1 MHQEGRILVAAAR
14 TMVSRAR
21 AAFRAVATCPR
32 PDAKGL
38 RLSDRQIARN
48 RLLFGLGAA
57 AYYAWVMPA
66 IGELESPAPITVNAV
81 YLLLATAA
89 LFMARLSPWRLDIYR
104 KVMLLVDVSALSG
117 AFIAGAPAAAPI
129 LFLYIWLIIGY
140 GFRYGIFYLRLA
152 AMASFGGILVALLC
166 TDFWHTQPF
175 VSAGML
181 MLAVVIPPYLE
192 LLMRR
197 AFRANEAAMSA
208 NHSKALMLA
217 GLGHA
222 LRAPLGSILNAA
234 QSLSGS
240 VLDLAQGRALD
251 AIQAAAGSVIH
262 ELDDFLDVSRID
274 AERMPRETTS
284 FSVKGL
290 IMEALA
296 AAAVQGA
303 SKGVAVSWYISPEVP
318 ERIWA
323 ERRHLLKALT
333 NMAENAV
340 KFTHVGSV
348 VVTACMEHQPADK
361 RRLRIEILDTGI
373 GVPSG
378 ARDRIFDIFTQATPD
393 ILPLFGGAGLGLA
406 MAKRLIELHSGQI
419 GVESVEGRG
428 STFWFEVPVR
438 AATSWEETTC
448 SLDGTTVVVVTAN
461 TTDMIQFAD
470 RLERMG
476 ATTFLS
482 EKADWWDTIPD
493 DKLYNNERT
502 IVIVDGRDVKLSEIS
517 CAVQN
522 RRLLDH
528 VPMIA
533 LTKRSCM
540 PGLSIRRRFVTAIG
554 SDAPDEH
561 LVSALYLVGAFTRE
575 HKLETRDT
583 RRGGSHSGPQVAVG
597 RNRVLIADTSHTN
610 VLILSKIL
618 ERGGYSCLVVDTGE
632 SALDAAESEIFD
644 MMFMNVDQPAID
656 GLEAVK
662 MLRFQELG
670 KRRNTILGLT
680 SKEDPET
687 AKRCKEAGCDDVVL
701 QPIDIQKVLDLA
713 AHVLSQQPQAGPF
726 ANQAS
731 SIIRSIS
738 SHPRYRIGLG
748 PAIDDASFPYLTS
761 IGGVPFVVE
770 VMRLFMSE
778 AEQAIV
784 KLSNALERDDVDG
797 FRNSVVS
804 LGESAAVI
812 GAGRLSELCKTAGV
826 LSKDRLT
833 LAERALFATL
843 RGEAARVVQGIKDHV
858 PAASDLSG
866 VAAND
871 LKPGKP

>member
-1 MHQEGRILVAAAR
+1 MATAR
-14 TMVSRAR
+14 TMASRAR
-21 AAFRAVATCPR
+21 AVVRAVATCPR

-38 RLSDRQIARN
+38 WLSDRQIARN

-57 AYYAWVMPA
+57 AYAWLMSA
-66 IGELESPAPITVNAV
+66 IGDLENPTPIILNAV
-81 YLLLATAA
+81 YLSLATAA
-89 LFMARLSPWRLDIYR
+89 LFTTRLSPRRSDIYR

-117 AFIAGAPAAAPI
+117 AFIAGGRMAAPI
-129 LFLYIWLIIGY
+129 LFLYVWLIIGY
-140 GFRYGIFYLRLA
+140 GFRYGILYLRLA

-166 TDFWHTQPF
+166 TDYWHTQPF
-175 VSAGML
+175 ISAGML

-197 AFRANEAAMSA
+197 AIRANEAAKNA

-222 LRAPLGSILNAA
+222 LRVPLGSILTAA
-234 QSLSGS
+234 QSMSES
-240 VLDLAQGRALD
+240 VLDLAQGQALD
-251 AIQAAAGSVIH
+251 AIQAAAGSVVH

-274 AERMPRETTS
+274 AGRMPRETTS

-290 IMEALA
+290 MMEALA

-318 ERIWA
+318 ERVWA
-323 ERRHLLKALT
+323 ERRYLLKALT
-333 NMAENAV
+333 NMTENAV
-340 KFTHVGSV
+340 KFTHVGTV
-348 VVTACMEHQPADK
+348 VVTACTEHQSADR

-373 GVPSG
+373 GVPPG
-378 ARDRIFDIFTQATPD
+378 ARDRIFDSFTQATPE
-393 ILPLFGGAGLGLA
+393 ILPLFGGVGLGLA
-406 MAKRLIELHSGQI
+406 MAKRLIELHGGKI

-428 STFWFEVPVR
+428 SAFWFEVPVR
-438 AATSWEETTC
+438 AATSWEETMC
-448 SLDGTTVVVVTAN
+448 SLDGTTVVVVTTN
-461 TTDMIQFAD
+461 TTDLIPFAD

-482 EKADWWDTIPD
+482 EKADWWDAIPA
-493 DKLYNNERT
+493 DKLDNNERT
-502 IVIVDGRDVKLSEIS
+502 MVIVDARDIKLSEIS
-517 CAVQN
+517 CAIRN
-522 RRLLDH
+522 RQLLDN
-528 VPMIA
+528 VPMIV
-533 LTKRSCM
+533 LTKRGGM
-540 PGLSIRRRFVTAIG
+540 PDPSIRRRFVTAI
-554 SDAPDEH
+554 SLDVPDEH
-561 LVSALYLVGAFTRE
+561 LVSALYLVGALTWE
-575 HKLETRDT
+575 HKLETRDA
-583 RRGGSHSGPQVAVG
+583 RRGGSHLGPQAAVG
-597 RNRVLIADTSHTN
+597 RNRVLVADTSRTN
-610 VLILSKIL
+610 VLILSKVL

-632 SALDAAESEIFD
+632 SALDAAEGEIFD

-670 KRRNTILGLT
+670 KRRNTILALT

-748 PAIDDASFPYLTS
+748 PAIADTSFPYLTS
-761 IGGVPFVVE
+761 IGGIPFVGE
-770 VMRLFMSE
+770 VVRLFISE

-784 KLSNALERDDVDG
+784 KLSNTLERDDVDG
-797 FRNSVVS
+797 FRNSVIS

-833 LAERALFATL
+833 LAERALLATL

-858 PAASDLSG
+858 SAAAGSSG
-866 VAAND
+866 AAAND
-871 LKPGKP
+871 VKPRKS